1 MRTRIIIITAILQLT
16 VAGALKAQVDPHFS
30 QYYAYPMWLNPALT
44 GVINGDARITA
55 NYKNQ
60 YANLNNAYKTTAI
73 SADMRTDQN
82 VGLGL
87 NVLNQ
92 AAGDVGFN
100 YFSAYANFAYGI
112 TVSDDGNQRI
122 TFGIQAGV
130 LNRSFNPGKLQL
142 GSQYDPLMGYNPS
155 MPSNE
160 TFGTTSTT
168 VFDAGSGVFYY
179 NGDPLAVANFFG
191 GVSVGHLSRPKDPL
205 AVQSDGSRIPLR
217 YTVQAGLRIKMGEM
231 VDLTPH
237 AIYVRQQNAQE
248 KLVGAYTELKMPN
261 SDGLIAGAMYR
272 FGDAAIA
279 NIGYDVRGLII
290 GASYD
295 FNTSSLNRATNS
307 MGGIELSLSYVF
319 HKRINQP
326 EPICPRL

>member
-1 MRTRIIIITAILQLT
+1 MIIITAALQL
-16 VAGALKAQVDPHFS
+16 VIAGTLKAQVDPHFS

-44 GVINGDARITA
+44 GVINGSARVTA

-73 SADMRTDQN
+73 SADMRTNQN

-100 YFSAYANFAYGI
+100 YFSAYANFSYGI
-112 TVSDDGNQRI
+112 IVSGDGNQRLN
-122 TFGIQAGV
+122 FGIQAGV
-130 LNRSFNPGKLQL
+130 LNRSFNPSKLQL
-142 GSQYDPLMGYNPS
+142 GSQYDPLMGYNPN

-168 VFDAGSGVFYY
+168 VFDSGAGIFYY
-179 NGDPLAVANFFG
+179 NGDPTTVANFFG
-191 GVSVGHLSRPKDPL
+191 GVSVGHLSRPRDPF
-205 AVQSDGSRIPLR
+205 AVQGDGSRIPLR
-217 YTVQAGLRIKMGEM
+217 YTVQAGLRIAVGEM
-231 VDLTPH
+231 LDVTPH
-237 AIYVRQQNAQE
+237 AIFVKQQNAQE
-248 KLVGAYTELKMPN
+248 KLVGAYTEVKLPDN
-261 SDGLIAGAMYR
+261 NGLIAGAMYR

-279 NIGYDVRGLII
+279 NVGYDIKGLII

-307 MGGIELSLSYVF
+307 MGGVELSISYVF
-319 HKRINQP
+319 RKRVNEP
-326 EPICPRL
+326 DPICPRL

>member
-1 MRTRIIIITAILQLT
+1 MRNRIIIITAVLQLAI
-16 VAGALKAQVDPHFS
+16 AGTLKAQVDPHFS

-44 GVINGDARITA
+44 GVINGSARVTA

-100 YFSAYANFAYGI
+100 YFTAYANFSYGI
-112 TVSDDGNQRI
+112 TVSADGNQRVN
-122 TFGIQAGV
+122 FGLQAGL

-160 TFGTTSTT
+160 SFGVTSTT
-168 VFDAGSGVFYY
+168 VFDAGAGVFYY
-179 NGDPLAVANFFG
+179 NGDPSTNANFFG
-191 GVSVGHLSRPKDPL
+191 GLSVGHLSRPKDPF
-205 AVQSDGSRIPLR
+205 AVQSNGSRIPLR
-217 YTVQAGLRIKMGEM
+217 YTLQAGLRIKMAEA
-231 VDLTPH
+231 VDVTPH
-237 AIYVRQQNAQE
+237 AIFVKQQNAQE
-248 KLVGAYTELKMPN
+248 KLLGAYTEMKM
-261 SDGLIAGAMYR
+261 SDDNGLILGAMYR

-279 NIGYDVRGLII
+279 NVGYDVKGLII

-307 MGGIELSLSYVF
+307 MGGIELSVSYVF
-319 HKRINQP
+319 RKRVNQP
-326 EPICPRL
+326 DPICPRL